1 MCALGPGPVRPP
13 IKACKEYDKL
23 TDLPNLFA
31 PHMGPLDNKHPP
43 FKDAVAA
50 RFSGLIYPVE
60 QN

>member
-1 MCALGPGPVRPP
+1 
-13 IKACKEYDKL
+13 
-23 TDLPNLFA
+23 
-31 PHMGPLDNKHPP
+31 MGPLDNKHPP

>member
-1 MCALGPGPVRPP
+1 MFLGPMP
-13 IKACKEYDKL
+13 KL
-23 TDLPNLFA
+23 TDYLWDNLFA
-31 PHMGPLDNKHPP
+31 AEMRPPDNEHPP